1 MSSSPRKFY
10 ISHGLENILSKCNNL
25 LHEENKPLLEKQLK
39 KQSQILQK
47 NTTTKFM
54 SSSVNVKIV
63 ADFIT
68 RNVYKSTKPTSWS
81 VITFQP
87 AIPHQRMRQQEG
99 KRSERETIVPL
110 SFPDMN
116 VQLTCVL
123 LVGNEKRFGL
133 CIWGVPRNDCILVSI
148 VPLVTILIVLRH
160 FAR

>member
-1 MSSSPRKFY
+1 MKMPVVKNGY
-10 ISHGLENILSKCNNL
+10 ATTVKMDL
-25 LHEENKPLLEKQLK
+25 LNAVSATIMVRFTTVRQA
-39 KQSQILQK
+39 K

-116 VQLTCVL
+116 VQLICVL

>member
-1 MSSSPRKFY
+1 MKIIAVKNGYVTIAKMARMNAVSATTMARFT
-10 ISHGLENILSKCNNL
+10 IVTLA
-25 LHEENKPLLEKQLK
+25 
-39 KQSQILQK
+39 K

-63 ADFIT
+63 ADFII
-68 RNVYKSTKPTSWS
+68 RSVCKSTKPTSWS

-99 KRSERETIVPL
+99 KRNERETIMPL
-110 SFPDMN
+110 SLPDMN

-148 VPLVTILIVLRH
+148 VPLVTILIV
-160 FAR
+160 